1 MYAFLASEG
10 GGLPFDW
17 GALAAQVVVFL
28 ILLGV
33 LYKFLWKRLGDHLD
47 KRTSSIQET
56 FDKIDHD
63 KIEVERLTKE
73 YGDKLA
79 NIERE
84 AHAKLQE
91 AVKEGQAMRAK
102 MVADAQAEASGSLDK
117 ARREIGIEKQKAIAE
132 LRGEVIRLTLSAAE
146 RVIEQ
151 TMTPEVHGKIVD
163 GYLRDLEKKT

>member
-1 MYAFLASEG
+1 MLLLASEG
-10 GGLPFDW
+10 GFPFDPVAF
-17 GALAAQVVVFL
+17 GAQIVVFL
-28 ILLGV
+28 ILLGI

-47 KRTSSIQET
+47 KRTAGIQET

-63 KIEVERLTKE
+63 KAEVERLTKE

-102 MVADAQAEASGSLDK
+102 MVADAQAEASGALEK
-117 ARREIGIEKQKAIAE
+117 ARREIGIEKDKAIHE
-132 LRGEVIRLTLSAAE
+132 LRGEVIRLTLSATE

-163 GYLRDLEKKT
+163 GYLRDLEKKA